1 VGSALQ
7 GVDLERRPMEA
18 GSNHSMAEFAE
29 NPADVVVVVVVVVYR
44 VDFFEERGRIKG
56 NYVAAAAAADVQ

>member
-29 NPADVVVVVVVVVYR
+29 NPADVVVVVVVYR

>member
-1 VGSALQ
+1 
-7 GVDLERRPMEA
+7 MEA

-29 NPADVVVVVVVVVYR
+29 NPADVVVVVVVYR

-56 NYVAAAAAADVQ
+56 NYVAAAAAAAADVQ